1 MEDSQTVNHVGGI
14 LREGGDLVVFFH
26 LCSKSA
32 TYLIKNERQANIVMY
47 VTIPNHLHLFAS
59 KSHN

>member
-1 MEDSQTVNHVGGI
+1 MEGSQTSGEVRSQPGEEGSQTVEDSQTVNHVGGI

-32 TYLIKNERQANIVMY
+32 T
-47 VTIPNHLHLFAS
+47 
-59 KSHN
+59 